1 MHAQSKPLAAILLTG
16 LWVNVSEFLRNE
28 LLLKSE
34 WVNHYASLH
43 LTFPSA
49 PVNGALW
56 MLWGFVFATIV
67 YVASR
72 RLTLLETT
80 CILWLIAFPL
90 MWLVLWN
97 LSVLPPGILPYA
109 IPLSLLEVLVA
120 TMICRKFAP
129 TV

>member
-1 MHAQSKPLAAILLTG
+1 MQVQSKSLAAILLAG

-28 LLLKSE
+28 LLLKPE
-34 WVNHYASLH
+34 WVSHYSSLH
-43 LTFPSA
+43 LAFPSA

-67 YVASR
+67 YVVSR
-72 RLTLLETT
+72 RFTLFETT
-80 CILWLIAFPL
+80 FILWLIAFPL

-120 TMICRKFAP
+120 TMICHKFAP